1 MTAALSY
8 RSRALTALAVA
19 LPIPLLAALGLSL
32 PLPGTVARL
41 AARLVPFADWS
52 VLDAR
57 AETPA
62 RGRIVTRP
70 RENALVRVR
79 IRDASGATHVVSVPR
94 AALGNDAATRIRGGV
109 IVAREPSDASPVPSG
124 SPGPSTPPSPAG
136 NATSASEPQPGPT
149 AQAPSPT
156 PSPPAPTTT
165 TPAETPT
172 PTPGQVVNTVTTA
185 VDQTVSPVPKTV
197 TTVTDTAKNT
207 VTTAT
212 NVVGGILGSHP

>member
-19 LPIPLLAALGLSL
+19 LPVPLLAALGLSL

-41 AARLVPFADWS
+41 AARLVPFADRS
-52 VLDAR
+52 VLAAG

-70 RENALVRVR
+70 HENALVRVR
-79 IRDASGATHVVSVPR
+79 VRDASGPTRVVSVPR
-94 AALGNDAATRIRGGV
+94 PALGNDGAIRTGGGV
-109 IVAREPSDASPVPSG
+109 IVAREPSDASPAPIG
-124 SPGPSTPPSPAG
+124 SPGPSEPTPSAGSATNPAAPAPPP
-136 NATSASEPQPGPT
+136 ATSAPK
-149 AQAPSPT
+149 
-156 PSPPAPTTT
+156 PTTT
-165 TPAETPT
+165 TPAPAPT
-172 PTPGQVVNTVTTA
+172 PTPGEVVNTVTTA
-185 VDQTVSPVPKTV
+185 VDQTVSSVPK
-197 TTVTDTAKNT
+197 T